1 MLNSENDKFVGKI
14 FTENEALY
22 CRSKANPSIHFAG
35 RFAAKEAIKKCVL
48 SSGIIDSLDFN
59 DIEVVSKSNGAP
71 IVTKINKI
79 SYSELQISIS
89 HEKDYAI
96 AMAMVLL

>member
-1 MLNSENDKFVGKI
+1 MTNLWVRFLLKMKHYIVGQKLTHLFI
-14 FTENEALY
+14 LLVVLQLK
-22 CRSKANPSIHFAG
+22 RPL
-35 RFAAKEAIKKCVL
+35 KKCVL